1 MDPVTLLS
9 EVDEMIAQIESLNAQ
24 QARGRRGGVIGSNS
38 EMAAQVL
45 KARQARLW
53 WLRRVRAG
61 LKAKRRKGAPL
72 H

>member
-1 MDPVTLLS
+1 MDPATLLN
-9 EVDEMIAQIESLNAQ
+9 ELDEMIAQIESLNAEHE
-24 QARGRRGGVIGSNS
+24 AWRRKVAPGANNEI
-38 EMAAQVL
+38 AAQVL

-61 LKAKRRKGAPL
+61 LAARRPKGSRL

>member
-1 MDPVTLLS
+1 MLLN
-9 EVDEMIAQIESLNAQ
+9 EVDEMIAQIERLNAQ
-24 QARGRRGGVIGSNS
+24 HARGSRGGASGSGS

>member
-9 EVDEMIAQIESLNAQ
+9 ELDEMIAQIESLNAQ
-24 QARGRRGGVIGSNS
+24 HARWRGADEQGADSAV
-38 EMAAQVL
+38 AAQVL
-45 KARQARLW
+45 RARQARLW

-61 LKAKRRKGAPL
+61 VAARRPKGAPL